1 MKSVYRDKT
10 NICPSLNPNHM
21 TTSRC
26 IFVLI
31 SSCANNFF
39 FCRKYHHDDLRL
51 PIFSFLRSQNQLSK
65 KEKENAVFATLM
77 TLIEE
82 KPDPSHICSIPRRR
96 VTENRS
102 FLVDTS
108 NLKDV
113 NDVLADDS
121 GSWVNNGQH
130 RFHYELD
137 EDGI

>member
-1 MKSVYRDKT
+1 M
-10 NICPSLNPNHM
+10 
-21 TTSRC
+21 
-26 IFVLI
+26 
-31 SSCANNFF
+31 
-39 FCRKYHHDDLRL
+39 
-51 PIFSFLRSQNQLSK
+51 
-65 KEKENAVFATLM
+65 
-77 TLIEE
+77 
-82 KPDPSHICSIPRRR
+82 
-96 VTENRS
+96 ENRS